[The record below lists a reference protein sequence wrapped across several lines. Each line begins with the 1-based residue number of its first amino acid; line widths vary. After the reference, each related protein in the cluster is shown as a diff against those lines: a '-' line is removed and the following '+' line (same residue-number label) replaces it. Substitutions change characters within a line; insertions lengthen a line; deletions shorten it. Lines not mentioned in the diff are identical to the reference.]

1 MALTIESVRAR
12 LTLYYVSALA
22 VALILVGGLIYVLL
36 AQALYA
42 RIDDTLDALMQT
54 TSNSLHNDLEEGQD
68 VDDAAR
74 STAAELASRLQ
85 MLAIFN
91 GEGALLAEEQRDA
104 DLDIA
109 LPPLDSIPG
118 DEPLFLT
125 VVEADDADDRHRLAL
140 RRLTV
145 LPSNTEYIVVA
156 GSSLEPTDEELEAL
170 RRILV
175 YVVPIAL
182 AVAGL
187 GGWFLAHRSLSP
199 VVAMAERARK
209 IGVEDLSLRLPIA
222 NPHDELGR
230 LAATFNEL
238 LARLEASLNLQR
250 QFMADASHEL
260 RTPVTTARTAATVAL
275 QQPHRDEGDYRE
287 ALEIVEQQA
296 ARLSR
301 IVEDMF
307 TLARADAGNHP
318 VRRDA
323 MYLDEVIDEVV
334 RAARVVASTKDVRI
348 ALENLDNSAS
358 TAWTGDEDLL
368 RRLVGNLLDNAIRHS
383 PRGATVTIALKHT
396 AAGFMI
402 TVSDE
407 GPGIPP
413 DMQPHIFERFYRVDR
428 SRSRGRKDGG
438 AGLGLALARWIA
450 HVHGGEVSLTS
461 SSANGST
468 FTVSLPRL
476 S

>member
-1 MALTIESVRAR
+1 LKIESVRAR
-12 LTLYYVSALA
+12 LTLYYMSALA
-22 VALILVGGLIYVLL
+22 LALIVVSGLIYVLL
-36 AQALYA
+36 AQALYS

-54 TSNSLHNDLEEGQD
+54 TSNSLHNDLDEGQD

-85 MLAIFN
+85 MLAIYD
-91 GEGALLAEEQRDA
+91 GHGRLLAEEQRDD

-109 LPPLDSIPG
+109 LPALDAIPR

-125 VVEADDADDRHRLAL
+125 VVEADDSDDRHRLAL
-140 RRLTV
+140 QRLTV
-145 LPSNTEYIVVA
+145 RPSGTEYIVVS

-170 RRILV
+170 RQILA

-199 VVAMAERARK
+199 VVAMAERARR
-209 IGVEDLSLRLPIA
+209 IGVEDLSLRLPVV

-260 RTPVTTARTAATVAL
+260 RTPVTTTRTAATVAL

-287 ALEIVEQQA
+287 ALQIVEQQA
-296 ARLSR
+296 GRLSR
-301 IVEDMF
+301 VVEDMF
-307 TLARADAGNHP
+307 TLARADAGNYP

-334 RAARVVASTKDVRI
+334 RAGRVVASTKDVRI
-348 ALENLDNSAS
+348 ELENIPSAP
-358 TAWTGDEDLL
+358 WTGDEDLV
-368 RRLVGNLLDNAIRHS
+368 RRLLGNLLDNAIRHS
-383 PRGATVTIALKHT
+383 PRGAAVTISVAQT
-396 AAGFMI
+396 AAGFTI
-402 TVSDE
+402 AVNDH

-413 DMQPHIFERFYRVDR
+413 EMQAHIFERFVRVDR
-428 SRSRGRKDGG
+428 SRSRSRTDGG

-450 HVHGGEVSLTS
+450 HVHGGEVSLTHS
-461 SSANGST
+461 SDAGST
-468 FTVSLPRL
+468 FTVFLPRL
-476 S
+476 G

>member
-1 MALTIESVRAR
+1 MTPLKIESVRAR

-22 VALILVGGLIYVLL
+22 VALILVAGMIYVLL

-42 RIDDTLDALMQT
+42 RIDETLDALMQT
-54 TSNSLHNDLEEGQD
+54 TSNSLHNDLDEGQGID
-68 VDDAAR
+68 GAAR

-85 MLAIFN
+85 MLAIYN
-91 GEGALLAEEQRDA
+91 STGGLLAEEQRDD
-104 DLDIA
+104 DLEIA
-109 LPPLDSIPG
+109 LPPLDTIPR
-118 DEPLFLT
+118 DNPLFIT
-125 VVEADDADDRHRLAL
+125 VAEAGDADDRHRLAL
-140 RRLTV
+140 QRLTIR
-145 LPSNTEYIVVA
+145 PYETEFIVVA

-170 RRILV
+170 RRILM

-182 AVAGL
+182 AAAGL

-222 NPHDELGR
+222 NPYDELGQ

-260 RTPVTTARTAATVAL
+260 RTPVTTTRTAATVAL
-275 QQPHRDEGDYRE
+275 QQPHRDESDYRE
-287 ALEIVEQQA
+287 ALVIIEQQA

-301 IVEDMF
+301 IVEDLF
-307 TLARADAGNHP
+307 TLARADAGNYP

-334 RAARVVASTKDVRI
+334 RAARVVASTKEVRV
-348 ALENLDNSAS
+348 ELDNIASA
-358 TAWTGDEDLL
+358 AWTGDEDLI

-383 PRGATVTIALKHT
+383 PRGSAVSLTLEQTT
-396 AAGFMI
+396 AAFTI
-402 TVSDE
+402 VVSDA

-413 DMQPHIFERFYRVDR
+413 EMQPHIFERFFADR
-428 SRSRGRKDGG
+428 SRARGRKDGG
-438 AGLGLALARWIA
+438 AGLGLAMVRWIA
-450 HVHGGEVSLTS
+450 HVHGGEVSLTQS
-461 SSANGST
+461 SEAGST
-468 FTVSLPRL
+468 FTVWLPRL